1 MKRFNWYKRTL
12 LSVACTGM
20 VFSLMAQSS
29 DVLMTIGKENVSKK
43 EFEYVFKKNNNKNA
57 STPDEKSLREYLDL
71 YINFKLKVI
80 EAKSLGMDTVGSFV
94 KELAGYR
101 KQLAAPYLTDKEV
114 NEKLINEAY
123 ERSQKEIRA
132 SHILITCA

>member
-1 MKRFNWYKRTL
+1 MKRINWYKRL
-12 LSVACTGM
+12 VLSVACSSV
-20 VFSLMAQSS
+20 VFSLYAQNS
-29 DVLMTIGKENVSKK
+29 DVLMTIGKENVTKK

-57 STPDEKSLREYLDL
+57 SKPDEKSLREYLDL

-80 EAKSLGMDTVGSFV
+80 EAKSLGMDTVNSFV

-114 NEKLINEAY
+114 NEKLINNF
-123 ERSQKEIRA
+123 
-132 SHILITCA
+132 